1 MRCPPSVEPHAPFV
15 EDASNQMSS
24 YSAPFVRDDGGST
37 SAVFSAL
44 HMRCPPYGRALCSL
58 CRDDGGS
65 TSAVFSA
72 LHMRCP
78 PTVEPL
84 LPLSRM
90 RAPRCFSASAA
101 CSCDRRDVWY
111 MVYSC
116 YLFRFCPSMARVDVV
131 TSAPCLSSRSTVSW
145 SSQIRRAV
153 CTSVVEADIS
163 VWPRCFLAVCLQ
175 LCCVRSLIYI
185 YFTTSSFKLERLASL
200 PSVRLG
206 VRE

>member
-1 MRCPPSVEPHAPFV
+1 
-15 EDASNQMSS
+15 MSS
-24 YSAPFVRDDGGST
+24 KSAPFVRDDGGSS
-37 SAVFSAL
+37 SAVLSAL

-111 MVYSC
+111 MVFSC
-116 YLFRFCPSMARVDVV
+116 YLFRFCPTMARVDVV

-145 SSQIRRAV
+145 SSEIRRAV

-175 LCCVRSLIYI
+175 FCCVDLLLTFISLL
-185 YFTTSSFKLERLASL
+185 FCTGRALVEA
-200 PSVRLG
+200 G
-206 VRE
+206 

>member
-1 MRCPPSVEPHAPFV
+1 VRCPPSVEPRAPFV

-24 YSAPFVRDDGGST
+24 KSAPFVRDDGGSS
-37 SAVFSAL
+37 SAVLSAL

-111 MVYSC
+111 MVFSC
-116 YLFRFCPSMARVDVV
+116 YLFRFCPTMARVDVV

-145 SSQIRRAV
+145 SSEIRRAV

-175 LCCVRSLIYI
+175 FCCVRSLIDI
-185 YFTTSSFKLERLASL
+185 YFTTSGRSGLIPYGPNIF
-200 PSVRLG
+200 
-206 VRE
+206 

>member
-24 YSAPFVRDDGGST
+24 STAPFVRDDGGS
-37 SAVFSAL
+37 S
-44 HMRCPPYGRALCSL
+44 
-58 CRDDGGS
+58 
-65 TSAVFSA
+65 SAVFSA

-78 PTVEPL
+78 PTVEPYA
-84 LPLSRM
+84 PLSRM
-90 RAPRCFSASAA
+90 RAPRCFTASAA

-116 YLFRFCPSMARVDVV
+116 YLFRLLSYYSMARVDVV

-153 CTSVVEADIS
+153 CTSVVEADVS

-175 LCCVRSLIYI
+175 LCCVRSLIDI
-185 YFTTSSFKLERLASL
+185 YFTAIIIQFD
-200 PSVRLG
+200 
-206 VRE
+206 

>member
-24 YSAPFVRDDGGST
+24 STAPFVRDDGGST

-44 HMRCPPYGRALCSL
+44 HMRCPP
-58 CRDDGGS
+58 
-65 TSAVFSA
+65 
-72 LHMRCP
+72 
-78 PTVEPL
+78 TVEPRA
-84 LPLSRM
+84 PLSRM

-116 YLFRFCPSMARVDVV
+116 YLFRFLSYYSMARVDVV

-153 CTSVVEADIS
+153 CTSVVEADVS

-175 LCCVRSLIYI
+175 LCCVRSLIDI
-185 YFTTSSFKLERLASL
+185 YFTTI
-200 PSVRLG
+200 
-206 VRE
+206 

>member
-1 MRCPPSVEPHAPFV
+1 MRCPPTVEPRAPFV

-24 YSAPFVRDDGGST
+24 STAPFVRDDGGST

-44 HMRCPPYGRALCSL
+44 HMRCPP
-58 CRDDGGS
+58 
-65 TSAVFSA
+65 
-72 LHMRCP
+72 
-78 PTVEPL
+78 TVEPQ

-111 MVYSC
+111 MVVSC
-116 YLFRFCPSMARVDVV
+116 YLFRFCPTMARVDVV

-145 SSQIRRAV
+145 SSEIRRAV

-175 LCCVRSLIYI
+175 FCCVRSLIDI
-185 YFTTSSFKLERLASL
+185 YFTSQSVLCTATTSAGS
-200 PSVRLG
+200 PSS
-206 VRE
+206 